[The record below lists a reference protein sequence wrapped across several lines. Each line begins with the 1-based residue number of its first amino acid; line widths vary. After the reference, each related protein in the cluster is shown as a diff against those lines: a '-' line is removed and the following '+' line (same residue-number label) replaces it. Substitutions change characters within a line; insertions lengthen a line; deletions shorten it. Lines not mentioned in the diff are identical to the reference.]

1 MIGCMKQSI
10 HLIDFIK
17 GKNKMWKIK
26 KTERILDSE
35 FVKVDKD
42 DVILPKGRE
51 LPDFY
56 KVTIKDCSAI
66 VAIKEDHHIIL
77 KKEYRHC
84 YKQELIEIP
93 AGVLEAGEDPLKT
106 AKRELLEETG
116 YKSDKWKYLGK
127 TLESSA
133 KLTNY
138 MHIYMAEDCKKV
150 SKQKLDYCEDIEI
163 IEVDFEEAIQ
173 MIMNNEIICN
183 SSIGA
188 ILKVA
193 RIKQL

>member
-1 MIGCMKQSI
+1 MKQSI

-51 LPDFY
+51 IPDFY

-84 YKQELIEIP
+84 YKKELIEIP

-116 YKSDKWKYLGK
+116 YKSDKWTYLGK

-150 SKQKLDYCEDIEI
+150 SKQKLDYGEDIEV

>member
-1 MIGCMKQSI
+1 MKQSI
-10 HLIDFIK
+10 HLIGFIK

-51 LPDFY
+51 IPDFY
-56 KVTIKDCSAI
+56 KVTIKDCSVI

-116 YKSDKWKYLGK
+116 YKSDKWTYLGK

-150 SKQKLDYCEDIEI
+150 SKQKLDYGEDIEV

>member
-1 MIGCMKQSI
+1 MKQSI
-10 HLIDFIK
+10 HLIGFIK

-51 LPDFY
+51 IPDFY

-116 YKSDKWKYLGK
+116 YKSDKWTYLGK

-150 SKQKLDYCEDIEI
+150 SKQKLDYGEDIEV
-163 IEVDFEEAIQ
+163 IEADFEEAIQ

>member
-1 MIGCMKQSI
+1 M
-10 HLIDFIK
+10 
-17 GKNKMWKIK
+17 KMWKIK

-42 DVILPKGRE
+42 DVILPRGRE
-51 LPDFY
+51 ISDFY
-56 KVTIKDCSAI
+56 KVTIKDCAAI
-66 VAIKEDHHIIL
+66 VAITPDNHIIL

-84 YKQELIEIP
+84 YGGELIEIP
-93 AGVLEAGEDPLKT
+93 AGVLEDGEDPLET
-106 AKRELLEETG
+106 AKRELEEETG
-116 YKSDKWKYLGK
+116 YKSEKWTYLGK
-127 TLESSA
+127 TVESSA

-138 MHIYMAEDCKKV
+138 MYIYLAEDCRKV
-150 SKQKLDYCEDIEI
+150 SNQKLDYGEDIEVI
-163 IEVDFEEAIQ
+163 VVGLNEAIE

-193 RIKQL
+193 RKKGL

>member
-1 MIGCMKQSI
+1 MDCMQQSI
-10 HLIDFIK
+10 HLIGFIA

-35 FVKVDKD
+35 YVKVDKD
-42 DVILPKGRE
+42 DVILPNNKE
-51 LPDFY
+51 IPDFY

-66 VAIKEDHHIIL
+66 VAITEDHHIIL

-84 YKQELIEIP
+84 YQEKLIEIP
-93 AGVLEAGEDPLKT
+93 AGVLEASEDPPKA

-116 YKSDKWKYLGK
+116 YTSDQWTYLGK
-127 TLESSA
+127 TVESSA

-138 MHIYMAEDCKKV
+138 MHIFLAENCKKV
-150 SKQKLDYCEDIEI
+150 SKQKLDYGEDIEV
-163 IEVDFEEAIQ
+163 IEVDFDHAIQ

-183 SSIGA
+183 SSIVA